1 MRRII
6 GNEKRAFKGVF
17 IPAEFWLDENLKPME
32 LLLITE
38 IDSLQSKKGCY
49 ASNKH
54 FADFLDVSESWVSR
68 IIKNLADQGYLE
80 LQYNKKGKQ
89 YLGRVIKVVRKGNT
103 PISNQKEGYVGSGET
118 PISDPKGGYFG
129 SLKESNTSLVN
140 QDSNTDRVLGTGN
153 EYPDAREKNSD
164 ESQPDNLRSFDLW
177 EQNWG
182 WPNAIAT
189 QDLTDWVHEFGDDL
203 VAWTIEFALRRNVS
217 SQGANS
223 WLRKAFDRY
232 RQEGVS
238 TVEEAERKAEV
249 HRQQVDRE
257 VKQSKSRNYGHHG
270 RAKRVEELPD
280 WAKDQH
286 PHQSQEDNNDHHEED
301 SSSAAN
307 AKTTPEQLAETQRLL
322 ARLREKHKKHQEEQA
337 DQEEQRVQQKRD
349 AGRDK
354 NGLADLL
361 HSNG

>member
-1 MRRII
+1 MRKII

-17 IPAEFWLDENLKPME
+17 IPAEFWLDEKLKPME

-68 IIKNLADQGYLE
+68 IIKSLADRGYLE
-80 LQYNKKGKQ
+80 LKYNKKGKQ
-89 YLGRVIKVVRKGNT
+89 YIGRVIQVVRKRNT
-103 PISNQKEGYVGSGET
+103 PISNPKEGYVESGDT
-118 PISDPKGGYFG
+118 PTSDPKGGYFG

-153 EYPDAREKNSD
+153 EYPDARKKNSD

-238 TVEEAERKAEV
+238 TVEEAEQKAED

-257 VKQSKSRNYGHHG
+257 MKGKQSRHYG
-270 RAKRVEELPD
+270 RTKRVEKLPD
-280 WAKDQH
+280 WAKNQH
-286 PHQSQEDNNDHHEED
+286 PQQGQEGNEHHGDD

-307 AKTTPEQLAETQRLL
+307 AKATPEQLAETQRLL

-349 AGRDK
+349 EGRDK